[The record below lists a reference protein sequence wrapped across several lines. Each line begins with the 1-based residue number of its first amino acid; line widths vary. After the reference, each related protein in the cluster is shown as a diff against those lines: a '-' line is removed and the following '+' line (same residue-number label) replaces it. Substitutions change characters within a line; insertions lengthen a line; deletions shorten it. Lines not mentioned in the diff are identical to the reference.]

1 MSVNNKYP
9 YTDYHELNLD
19 WVISQLQEVSINL
32 DTLEERV
39 KKAAIDA
46 SKEYVDTRLGEVFA
60 EFQRLEKRVED
71 LQIYFDLQVA
81 TLNQQY
87 TQFVRQTQAQ
97 IDLMTQR
104 IDAFRDE
111 LHNAIIGVNARTDL
125 AIQQNNEYLLGEISK
140 GIINI
145 KILNPF
151 DGQYITIQ
159 EMFNILARFHI
170 IDGLTA
176 GTMADRALTAQEFVN
191 LNITAYNLLMS
202 GNSLYIK

>member
-1 MSVNNKYP
+1 MGISNKYP

-19 WVISQLQEVSINL
+19 WVIEQLQEVSINL

-46 SKEYVDTRLGEVFA
+46 SKEYVDTRLGEVFT
-60 EFQRLEKRVED
+60 EFARLEKRVED
-71 LQIYFDLQVA
+71 LQVYFDSQVA
-81 TLNQQY
+81 ALNQQY
-87 TQFVRQTQAQ
+87 TQFTRSVQAQ

-125 AIQQNNEYLLGEISK
+125 AIAQNNEYIFDEISK

-145 KILNPF
+145 KILNSF
-151 DGQYITIQ
+151 DGTYITIQ
-159 EMFNILARFHI
+159 EMFNILAGFHI
-170 IDGLTA
+170 TDGLTA

-202 GNSLYIK
+202 GNTLYVK

>member
-1 MSVNNKYP
+1 MGISNKYP

-46 SKEYVDTRLGEVFA
+46 SKEYVDTRLSEVFA
-60 EFQRLEKRVED
+60 EFARLEKRVED
-71 LQIYFDLQVA
+71 LQIYFDSQVA
-81 TLNQQY
+81 ALNQQY
-87 TQFVRQTQAQ
+87 TQFTRSVQAQ
-97 IDLMTQR
+97 IDLMSQR

-125 AIQQNNEYLLGEISK
+125 AIAQNNKYIFDEISK
-140 GIINI
+140 GVINI

-151 DGQYITIQ
+151 DGTYITIQ
-159 EMFNILARFHI
+159 DMFNILARFHI
-170 IDGLTA
+170 TDGLTA

-202 GNSLYIK
+202 GNSLYVK

>member
-19 WVISQLQEVSINL
+19 WVISQLQEVSISL

-60 EFQRLEKRVED
+60 EFKRLEKRVED
-71 LQIYFDLQVA
+71 LQIYFNLQVA

-159 EMFNILARFHI
+159 DMFNILARFHI
-170 IDGLTA
+170 TDGLTA

>member
-170 IDGLTA
+170 TDGLTA